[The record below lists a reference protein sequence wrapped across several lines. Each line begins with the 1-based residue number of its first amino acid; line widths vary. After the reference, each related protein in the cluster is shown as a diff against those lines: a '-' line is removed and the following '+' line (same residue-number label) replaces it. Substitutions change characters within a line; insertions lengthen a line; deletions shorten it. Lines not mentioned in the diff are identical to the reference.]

1 MDCDGAPL
9 ARQLRRLARAALDQQ
24 GITTRRLRRMRR
36 HTNHLFRADTE
47 AGQQLVVR
55 VCLPGGRS
63 DAELD
68 AELAWLAALARDT
81 GLTVPVPRFSTHVA
95 SPQFPA
101 GARCI
106 GFSWVQGRP
115 CGPRP
120 SPGLVAEL
128 GRVISTLHG
137 HAAGFCP
144 PAGFTRP
151 SLDIARLT
159 WAGTWHAAQ
168 LASCPID
175 PQVRLLLGQ
184 TADWVGQV
192 LAGLGRDQAAY
203 GLIHADLDLDNVLD
217 HHGQARV
224 IDFDDASSG
233 HYALDLAIAV
243 ASVPEA
249 LRPILLA
256 GYQTVRPLP
265 PGYGEHE
272 TALLAGRGLYLA
284 IWHLANGLPAGA
296 HLDLLRAVQ
305 ASREWS
311 SRAVCR

>member
-1 MDCDGAPL
+1 
-9 ARQLRRLARAALDQQ
+9 
-24 GITTRRLRRMRR
+24 MRR
-36 HTNHLFRADTE
+36 HSNHLFRADTR

-81 GLTVPVPRFSTHVA
+81 GLTVPVPRFSTRVA

-106 GFSWVQGRP
+106 GFTWVQGRP

-120 SPGLVAEL
+120 SPGLVADL
-128 GRVISTLHG
+128 GRVIGTLHA

-144 PAGFTRP
+144 PPGFTRP

-159 WAGTWHAAQ
+159 WAGTRHAAQ
-168 LASCPID
+168 LASRPID
-175 PQVRLLLGQ
+175 PQVRVVLGQ
-184 TADWVGQV
+184 AADQVGRV
-192 LAGLGRDQAAY
+192 LAGLGRDPAGY
-203 GLIHADLDLDNVLD
+203 GLVHADLDLDNVLD
-217 HHGQARV
+217 HNGQARV
-224 IDFDDASSG
+224 IDFDDASWG

-243 ASVPEA
+243 DGVPEM
-249 LRPILLA
+249 LRPVLLA

-265 PGYGEHE
+265 PGYIEHE
-272 TALLAGRGLYLA
+272 PALLAGRRLYLA
-284 IWHLANGLPAGA
+284 IWHLVNGLRDDA
-296 HLDLLRAVQ
+296 HLEMLRALIT
-305 ASREWS
+305 S
-311 SRAVCR
+311 